1 MKKDVTINELAVMV
15 NAGFSSVE
23 KRFSGVDGRLDG
35 IEKRFDGVDRRL
47 DRLETDMQEVQG
59 RLSSIGRE
67 IMEIHKH
74 VVYRDEFE
82 DLTDRVK
89 YLELKL
95 GTKSGK

>member
-1 MKKDVTINELAVMV
+1 MKRTVTTDDLAAMINTGFNAVD
-15 NAGFSSVE
+15 
-23 KRFSGVDGRLDG
+23 KRFGDMEIG

-47 DRLETDMQEVQG
+47 DRLETDMQEVHG

-74 VVYRDEFE
+74 VVYRDEFD
-82 DLTDRVK
+82 DLMGRVK

-95 GTKSGK
+95 GVESGK